1 MRALRYPTEF
11 AGSSNFGTINS
22 FNPLS
27 GCEFLSNAHDKLS
40 PIMCLLHL
48 YGPQFGDKKKAD
60 MKLKFKDVFIGL
72 FALILL
78 ICVGYYWFSPTE
90 LQQAPMLDF
99 KIVDGRTLSLSQLKG
114 QPVLVVFW
122 ATSCVGCIKEMPHL
136 IELYQELAPRG
147 LEIIAVAM
155 AYDPPNQV
163 MEMRRRKQIPY
174 PIALDIQG
182 DVASAFGDVRLT
194 PTTFLINSQGQVA
207 FQKTGMLNMI
217 RMRQKVLSMLPA
229 SQGG

>member
-11 AGSSNFGTINS
+11 AGSSDFGNINS
-22 FNPLS
+22 FNHLS

-40 PIMCLLHL
+40 PIM
-48 YGPQFGDKKKAD
+48 
-60 MKLKFKDVFIGL
+60 KLKLKGVLTGL
-72 FALILL
+72 FVLTLL
-78 ICVGYYWFSPTE
+78 FSVGYYWFNPAE
-90 LQQAPMLDF
+90 LQQAPEVDF
-99 KIVDGRTLSLSQLKG
+99 KIVDGRTLRLTQLKG

-136 IELYQELAPRG
+136 IELYQELTPRG

-182 DVASAFGDVRLT
+182 DVARAFGDVRLT
-194 PTTFLINSQGQVA
+194 PTTFLIDSQGQVVS
-207 FQKTGMLNMI
+207 QITGMLNMA
-217 RMRQKVLSMLPA
+217 RMRQKLDSMLPA
-229 SQGG
+229 AQGG

>member
-11 AGSSNFGTINS
+11 AGSSDFGTINS

-40 PIMCLLHL
+40 PIM
-48 YGPQFGDKKKAD
+48 
-60 MKLKFKDVFIGL
+60 KLKLKGVLTGL
-72 FALILL
+72 FALTLL
-78 ICVGYYWFSPTE
+78 ISIGYYWFSPTE
-90 LQQAPMLDF
+90 LQQAPAVDF

-114 QPVLVVFW
+114 QPLLVVFW

-217 RMRQKVLSMLPA
+217 RMRQKVLSILPA

>member
-1 MRALRYPTEF
+1 MLTDTPPCRFLRYPTGY
-11 AGSSNFGTINS
+11 AGSSDFGLIYSLTHCLAVS
-22 FNPLS
+22 
-27 GCEFLSNAHDKLS
+27 FLSNAHDKLS
-40 PIMCLLHL
+40 PIM
-48 YGPQFGDKKKAD
+48 
-60 MKLKFKDVFIGL
+60 KLKLKGVLPGL
-72 FALILL
+72 FTLTLL
-78 ICVGYYWFSPTE
+78 FSVGYYWFNPAE
-90 LQQAPMLDF
+90 LQQAPEVNF
-99 KIVDGRTLSLSQLKG
+99 KIVDGRTLSPSQLKG

-194 PTTFLINSQGQVA
+194 PTTFLIDSQGQVA